1 MDINRDVAINVVLLY
16 LQQKTNFS
24 DLEKDILSTAY
35 KYNEQPFDRKG
46 AELKVTENNAK
57 HTDIFVTISSAP
69 GICTKP
75 FAQCSDEEVKNNLY
89 MQLGELC
96 LKEQI
101 VQGSCVSLN
110 HS

>member
-1 MDINRDVAINVVLLY
+1 MKMNAKKDVIIKVILEHLKDN
-16 LQQKTNFS
+16 TNLS
-24 DLEKDILSTAY
+24 DLEKDILATSY
-35 KYNEQPFDRKG
+35 KYCEQPFDRKG

-75 FAQCSDEEVKNNLY
+75 FEQCSDEEVKNNLY

-96 LKEQI
+96 LKEQM
-101 VQGSCVSLN
+101 VLGSRVN
-110 HS
+110 